1 MKDELDGK
9 LMIEVAALRPKTYS
23 YLTDD
28 YDEIKKAKSTKQ
40 CTIKLKLKF
49 EDYKHCLEATQIKN
63 EMKQLEKINL
73 IQIVF
78 EKIIKNSQKI
88 RN

>member
-28 YDEIKKAKSTKQ
+28 YDEIKKAKSTK
-40 CTIKLKLKF
+40 
-49 EDYKHCLEATQIKN
+49 
-63 EMKQLEKINL
+63 
-73 IQIVF
+73 
-78 EKIIKNSQKI
+78 
-88 RN
+88 